1 MKYNFLRIFLVS
13 VLLLPTIIL
22 ADNMTVTEMNVTNND
37 SNETNTTNETI
48 VETNNT
54 IIDNSTVEETVK
66 YQIIYVLNGGVN
78 NENNPTNYDG
88 KTTIYC

>member
-54 IIDNSTVEETVK
+54 IIDNSTVEET
-66 YQIIYVLNGGVN
+66 
-78 NENNPTNYDG
+78 ENIKLFMY
-88 KTTIYC
+88 